1 MSLKKHTTALGL
13 ILAAQLITPFSAS
26 ATETITDP
34 QDLASA
40 SYTTEV
46 VVTARRRIEK
56 AQDVPLSISVV
67 TGQQLTATGT
77 SSVEQLTKLQP
88 SIQFVSSNARN
99 TAITIR
105 GLGSNTGLTNDG
117 LENGVAIY
125 VDDVYYARPGSAVVD
140 LFDVERVEVLRG
152 PQGTLFGKNTTAGAL
167 SLSTKAPTFVP
178 EGYAEVTGGNYGY
191 LQGRAAISGPLVDGK
206 IAGRLAFISTRRD
219 GLYYNT
225 TTKTQQDDKNSQ
237 AIRAQLLFTPSEAL
251 DIRLIYDYA
260 YQDPEAHTQAF
271 VRYGP
276 TLRPANTQF
285 PALSVLFG
293 YTPPS
298 TNPYDRLV
306 DVDSPIQARQ
316 ILQGLSANV
325 NYDLGATTLT
335 SVTAVRYWDWTPQ
348 NDHDYTAL
356 SIRAKSNNPSAQ
368 KRWSHEFRLTSNG
381 DQKLDWVIGFFGYGQ
396 KVETHGIESWGKD
409 AAHWLINT
417 SVPSNLL
424 TGYQAATDVY
434 SETTSYAL
442 FGQATYDVT
451 PKLHVTG
458 GLRYTYE
465 EKSVD
470 FTQTVSGGLTTTDA
484 NLITRKNAI
493 ARNQA
498 YMASFNDQK
507 PTGQINIAYD
517 VNDDVLTYLTL
528 AKGYKSGGLN
538 AAGIPTA
545 PDGSP
550 SLISA
555 YIRPENTSNVEIG
568 LKSQFLDRK
577 LTFNVAAYATD
588 IEDYQ
593 ANVVDS
599 GPGSLRG
606 YLSNVEKVTVRGAE
620 LDAAFRPS
628 SSWFGYLTL
637 SYTDGRYESFKN
649 GPPPLEFLT
658 ATTAAYDLSGNRL
671 PGVSEWAGSFGF
683 EYRNPVTIG
692 KIEGE
697 GFVGVDTSWR
707 SDWYSDS
714 SVSEYSKIEGSS
726 VTNLRI
732 GFRTENGLDTT
743 FWIRN
748 AFDEQYLNFTSI
760 QAGNSGAIYGQPGDP
775 RTLGVTIR
783 KTF

>member
-1 MSLKKHTTALGL
+1 MQYYLKTGTALTIIVSFL
-13 ILAAQLITPFSAS
+13 TLSPFS
-26 ATETITDP
+26 
-34 QDLASA
+34 LAHAKVDIPPNLSLNE
-40 SYTTEV
+40 STEV
-46 VVTARRRIEK
+46 TVTARRRIEK
-56 AQDVPLSISVV
+56 AQDVPLSISVIN
-67 TGQQLTATGT
+67 GQQLTATGT

-140 LFDVERVEVLRG
+140 LFDVERVEILRG

-167 SLSTKAPTFVP
+167 SLTTKVPTFVP

-191 LQGRAAISGPLVDGK
+191 LQGRAALSGPLIEGK

-237 AIRAQLLFTPSEAL
+237 ALRAQLLFTPSNAL
-251 DIRLIYDYA
+251 NVRLIYDYA
-260 YQDPEAHTQAF
+260 YQDPEAHTQTF

-285 PALSVLFG
+285 PALSALFG
-293 YTPPS
+293 YAPPS

-325 NYDLGATTLT
+325 NYDLGSTTLT
-335 SVTAVRYWDWTPQ
+335 SITALRYWDWTPQ
-348 NDHDYTAL
+348 NDRDYTAL
-356 SIRAKSNNPSAQ
+356 SIRDKSNNPSAQ
-368 KRWSHEFRLTSNG
+368 KQWSQELRLTSNG

-396 KVETHGIESWGKD
+396 QVETHGIESWGKD

-417 SVPSNLL
+417 SVPANLL

-434 SETTSYAL
+434 TETTSYAL

-470 FTQTVSGGLTTTDA
+470 FTQTVSGGLATTDA

-493 ARNQA
+493 ARNQI
-498 YMASFNDQK
+498 YKASFNDQK
-507 PTGQINIAYD
+507 PTGQINISYD
-517 VNDDVLTYLTL
+517 VNDDILTYLTL

-538 AAGIPTA
+538 AAGFQPRLMARHLWSVPIFAQKTHQMWKLVLNRNSLTA
-545 PDGSP
+545 RLHSILLPMR
-550 SLISA
+550 LIS
-555 YIRPENTSNVEIG
+555 
-568 LKSQFLDRK
+568 K
-577 LTFNVAAYATD
+577 
-588 IEDYQ
+588 
-593 ANVVDS
+593 
-599 GPGSLRG
+599 
-606 YLSNVEKVTVRGAE
+606 
-620 LDAAFRPS
+620 
-628 SSWFGYLTL
+628 
-637 SYTDGRYESFKN
+637 
-649 GPPPLEFLT
+649 
-658 ATTAAYDLSGNRL
+658 
-671 PGVSEWAGSFGF
+671 
-683 EYRNPVTIG
+683 
-692 KIEGE
+692 
-697 GFVGVDTSWR
+697 
-707 SDWYSDS
+707 
-714 SVSEYSKIEGSS
+714 
-726 VTNLRI
+726 
-732 GFRTENGLDTT
+732 
-743 FWIRN
+743 
-748 AFDEQYLNFTSI
+748 
-760 QAGNSGAIYGQPGDP
+760 
-775 RTLGVTIR
+775 TIR
-783 KTF
+783 RMSSILALVLCAVICQMLKKLLSAALK